1 MRDKKRVMVILSH
14 LSLGYT
20 ALNNWDN
27 VEEEFDFFVK
37 LQRVKV
43 VYWAI
48 GSPG

>member
-14 LSLGYT
+14 LILGYT
-20 ALNNWDN
+20 ALNNWDD

-43 VYWAI
+43 VYQPI
-48 GSPG
+48 GSLG

>member
-14 LSLGYT
+14 LVLGYT

-37 LQRVKV
+37 LQRAKV
-43 VYWAI
+43 IYQPI
-48 GSPG
+48 GSIG